1 MRKFFLLL
9 MTTFLS
15 ENVLEKQSKI
25 SIYKTINSIDEDYKK
40 EKPYL
45 ESDTSK
51 LVENTKA

>member
-1 MRKFFLLL
+1 